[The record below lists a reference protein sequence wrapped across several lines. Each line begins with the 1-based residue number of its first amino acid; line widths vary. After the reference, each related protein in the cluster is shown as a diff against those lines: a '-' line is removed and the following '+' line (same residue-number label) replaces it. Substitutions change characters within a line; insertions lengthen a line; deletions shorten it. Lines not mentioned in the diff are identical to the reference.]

1 MFPTPSG
8 VRQGSHLGPLFFN
21 IFINGIFS
29 VVSPCRILLFD
40 DDAKIFFKISKSDD
54 CLTLQ
59 KVLDQF
65 VIWCKTVGLS
75 HNVDKCKVMSFYQ
88 TREMISHNYCLDR
101 IQLKRVSQVN
111 DLGIVF
117 VPSLDSRPHIDF
129 IVGKALRVLGFIR
142 RNFSNFKS
150 CNCLVALYSSLVR
163 STLQYGTLIWS
174 PYTAVDKRRI
184 TKVQNRFLGFA
195 GYTLNIAHPVH
206 DYGPIN
212 EFLNL
217 ESLEYRRVKFGKYFI
232 DRLLN
237 GDIDALRLL
246 EQLDILVPF
255 NTRFQCQFYLP
266 LSSSNFAKNAPLIK
280 LMREY
285 NDNL

>member
-1 MFPTPSG
+1 
-8 VRQGSHLGPLFFN
+8 
-21 IFINGIFS
+21 
-29 VVSPCRILLFD
+29 
-40 DDAKIFFKISKSDD
+40 
-54 CLTLQ
+54 
-59 KVLDQF
+59 
-65 VIWCKTVGLS
+65 
-75 HNVDKCKVMSFYQ
+75 MSFYR

-101 IQLKRVSQVN
+101 VQLKRVSQVN

-142 RNFSNFKS
+142 RNSSNFKS
-150 CNCLVALYSSLVR
+150 RNCLVALYSSLVR
-163 STLQYGTLIWS
+163 STLEYGTLIWL
-174 PYTAVDKRRI
+174 PYTAVDKRQI

-195 GYTLNIAHPVH
+195 GYTLNIAHPAH

-217 ESLEYRRVKFGKYFI
+217 ESLEFRRVKFGKYFI

-237 GDIDALRLL
+237 GDIDAPRLL
-246 EQLDILVPF
+246 ERLDILVPC

-280 LMREY
+280 LMQKYEVVVQPLLDDLAWIDPNAKNTKRK
-285 NDNL
+285 